1 MEERTPEEAEFTM
14 ESEQTFK
21 LGVTKVNRDKRN
33 KNSFRIRE
41 QSWKRGLKDFG
52 NKNIIVG
59 GKR

>member
-41 QSWKRGLKDFG
+41 QS
-52 NKNIIVG
+52 
-59 GKR
+59 